1 MNDSKDHKAAAEPPL
16 DCDVVPDWVGAFLNR
31 RAAVEQTLL
40 NCAAGRQPLPTA
52 DMCRD
57 LALRLGVP
65 DEYRAPRQSSQQEEA
80 TDEMIDAACAAVP
93 DMYRVDAARAIEAAL
108 AVRNMAAMNEQLRE
122 VLEWRMCSDPWPGGD
137 MATVDGW
144 LDSMSQAFGFV
155 HWVDAY
161 HGLHK

>member
-1 MNDSKDHKAAAEPPL
+1 MNNSKANEAAAEPPL
-16 DCDVVPDWVGAFLNR
+16 DCEVVPDWVGAFLNR

-52 DMCRD
+52 EMCMD

-65 DEYRAPRQSSQQEEA
+65 DEYRTPRQNCPRKEA

-108 AVRNMAAMNEQLRE
+108 AVMPN
-122 VLEWRMCSDPWPGGD
+122 GD
-137 MATVDGW
+137 
-144 LDSMSQAFGFV
+144 
-155 HWVDAY
+155 
-161 HGLHK
+161 

>member
-1 MNDSKDHKAAAEPPL
+1 MNDSKDYKAAAEPPL
-16 DCDVVPDWVGAFLNR
+16 GCDVVPDWVGAFLNR

-52 DMCRD
+52 ESCRE
-57 LALRLGVP
+57 LALKLGVP
-65 DEYRAPRQSSQQEEA
+65 EEYRIDHIKPAPVQQPA
-80 TDEMIDAACAAVP
+80 YYTWSKDALAERITTLEK
-93 DMYRVDAARAIEAAL
+93 DLAARNLAA
-108 AVRNMAAMNEQLRE
+108 RKEQLMA
-122 VLEWRMCSDPWPGGD
+122 VLKWRMCSDPWPGGD

-144 LDSMSQAFGFV
+144 LDETSRAFGFA